1 MTTRAAVFDT
11 IMVDYL
17 NKVAGLS
24 DPERVS
30 TALGI
35 AGASDGYRI
44 PYYDREYIVSTN
56 TIVDQAQQ
64 TPSHATSVILCQY
77 LLLCP
82 DAASTD
88 DSLVTY
94 KDFRDAGPYVGGF
107 KNTTELPIVKRFSG
121 KTASLER
128 HCQALGGRSFDTG
141 VSCQLAYRFQ
151 ALPRVPIFLL
161 FHDADD
167 EFPAQCTLLFQKNAA
182 SYLDMECLAMLG
194 STLSTWLVGK

>member
-11 IMVDYL
+11 IVADYL
-17 NKVAGLS
+17 NRVANLS
-24 DPERVS
+24 YPERVS

-35 AGASDGYRI
+35 TCDTDGYRI
-44 PYYDREYIVSTN
+44 PLYNRTFTVSTR
-56 TIVDQAQQ
+56 TILDQAQHP
-64 TPSHATSVILCQY
+64 PSHAICVILCQY

-88 DSLVTY
+88 QRLVTY
-94 KDFRDAGPYVGGF
+94 KDFKDAGPYVGGF
-107 KNTTELPIVKRFSG
+107 KNTTEQPIAHRFSG
-121 KTASLER
+121 QTASLAHR
-128 HCQALGGRSFDTG
+128 CQALGGRPFETD

-161 FHDADD
+161 FHDADE
-167 EFPAQCTLLFQKNAA
+167 EFPAQCTLLFQNRAA

-194 STLSTWLVGK
+194 STLAAWLTGK